1 MPSIQIKLIDKVL
14 TATQKKETIARL
26 KDAIVSIQRE
36 LEHPIALV
44 VIEEVSS
51 NAGFEMGHCLS
62 ALSPEMI

>member
-1 MPSIQIKLIDKVL
+1 MPSIHVKLIDKVL
-14 TATQKKETIARL
+14 TAGQKKEAIARL

-51 NAGFEMGHCLS
+51 NPGFEMWHCLS
-62 ALSPEMI
+62 AMSPDMI

>member
-14 TATQKKETIARL
+14 TTSQKKEAIARL

-36 LEHPIALV
+36 LEHPVALV

-51 NAGFEMGHCLS
+51 NAGFEIWQCLS
-62 ALSPEMI
+62 AMSPEMI

>member
-14 TATQKKETIARL
+14 TAAQKKETIARL

-36 LEHPIALV
+36 LDHPVALV

-51 NAGFEMGHCLS
+51 NAGFEMWHCLS
-62 ALSPEMI
+62 GMSPDMI